1 MARPTGDEE
10 LQLRKRAR
18 RRLIG
23 AVVLVMVV
31 VLVLPMVLDNEPRP
45 VSQDIEIRIP
55 SPDAGAFK
63 SKIVPIAPA
72 PEGKPP
78 AKAPVAAPAK
88 KESARKDEPAVVGA
102 SGTASVP
109 AATAGAANGMQ
120 DAAKPPASSGA
131 AKPQVKDE
139 TPGAGP
145 AKAGSAGAT
154 HVVQVAALLNAERA
168 AAIHERMQAA
178 GIKSYTE
185 VVKTAKGDV
194 TRVRAG
200 PFPTSQAA
208 ERAREQIQ
216 RIEVDGRKLDGKV
229 IPVK

>member
-1 MARPTGDEE
+1 MAQPTADEE

-23 AVVLVMVV
+23 AIVLVMVV
-31 VLVLPMVLDNEPRP
+31 VLLLPMVLDTEPKP
-45 VSQDIEIRIP
+45 VSQDIDIRIP

-72 PEGKPP
+72 PDAKSP
-78 AKAPVAAPAK
+78 AKAPVSAAARPEGTKDMPGSKGAPIASEAPASTSEAAPRVREPAQAQGAAETLKPAARAEPEKGDAK
-88 KESARKDEPAVVGA
+88 QAPESATGA
-102 SGTASVP
+102 
-109 AATAGAANGMQ
+109 
-120 DAAKPPASSGA
+120 
-131 AKPQVKDE
+131 
-139 TPGAGP
+139 
-145 AKAGSAGAT
+145 

-168 AAIHERMQAA
+168 QEIHEKLRAG

-185 VVKTAKGDV
+185 IVNTARGDV

-200 PFPTSQAA
+200 PFPTSDAA
-208 ERAREQIQ
+208 EQAREQIQ
-216 RIEVDGRKLDGKV
+216 RIEFDGRKLDGKV

>member
-10 LQLRKRAR
+10 LQLKKRAR

-23 AVVLVMVV
+23 AIVLVMVV
-31 VLVLPMVLDNEPRP
+31 VLVLPMVLDNEPKP
-45 VSQDIEIRIP
+45 VSQDIDIRIP

-72 PEGKPP
+72 PDGKPAP
-78 AKAPVAAPAK
+78 KSPAGAAARPEGARKDAPGSRGVPVASDAPATKSGAAKAGPNVAKAPVP
-88 KESARKDEPAVVGA
+88 
-102 SGTASVP
+102 
-109 AATAGAANGMQ
+109 Q
-120 DAAKPPASSGA
+120 DTAKPPATAEVPKAEA
-131 AKPQVKDE
+131 AKQE
-139 TPGAGP
+139 SAT
-145 AKAGSAGAT
+145 GS

-168 AAIHERMQAA
+168 AAIQERIQTA

-185 VVKTAKGDV
+185 VVKTARGDV

-200 PFPTSQAA
+200 PFPTSEAA
-208 ERAREQIQ
+208 ENAREQIQ
-216 RIEVDGRKLDGKV
+216 RMEFDGKKLEGKV

>member
-10 LQLRKRAR
+10 LQLKKRAR

-23 AVVLVMVV
+23 AIVLVMVV
-31 VLVLPMVLDNEPRP
+31 VLVLPMVLDNEPKP
-45 VSQDIEIRIP
+45 VSQDIDIRIP

-72 PEGKPP
+72 TKSEAAKAGPNV
-78 AKAPVAAPAK
+78 AKAPIPA
-88 KESARKDEPAVVGA
+88 E
-102 SGTASVP
+102 T
-109 AATAGAANGMQ
+109 
-120 DAAKPPASSGA
+120 AKPPAA
-131 AKPQVKDE
+131 AEVP
-139 TPGAGP
+139 
-145 AKAGSAGAT
+145 KAEATKQESATGS

-168 AAIHERMQAA
+168 AAIQERMRTA

-185 VVKTAKGDV
+185 VVKTARGDV

-200 PFPTSQAA
+200 PFPTSEAA
-208 ERAREQIQ
+208 ENAREQIQ
-216 RIEVDGRKLDGKV
+216 RMEFDGKKLEGKV

>member
-10 LQLRKRAR
+10 LQLKKRAR

-23 AVVLVMVV
+23 AIVLVMAV
-31 VLVLPMVLDNEPRP
+31 VLVLPMVLDNDPKP
-45 VSQDIEIRIP
+45 VSQDIDIRIP

-72 PEGKPP
+72 PDGKPAAKSP
-78 AKAPVAAPAK
+78 PGAAPRPEGARKDAPGSKGVTVASEAPATKSEATKAGPDAAKAPVAADTSRPPVKSETPKADATK
-88 KESARKDEPAVVGA
+88 TESA
-102 SGTASVP
+102 T
-109 AATAGAANGMQ
+109 
-120 DAAKPPASSGA
+120 
-131 AKPQVKDE
+131 
-139 TPGAGP
+139 
-145 AKAGSAGAT
+145 GS

-168 AAIHERMQAA
+168 AEIHERIRAA

-185 VVKTAKGDV
+185 VVKTARGDV

-200 PFPTSQAA
+200 PFPTSEAA
-208 ERAREQIQ
+208 ENAREQIQ
-216 RIEVDGRKLDGKV
+216 RIEFDGKKLDGKV

>member
-1 MARPTGDEE
+1 MAQPTGDEE

-31 VLVLPMVLDNEPRP
+31 VLVLPMVLDTEPKP
-45 VSQDIEIRIP
+45 VSQDIDIRIP
-55 SPDAGAFK
+55 SSDAGAFK

-72 PEGKPP
+72 PETKPP
-78 AKAPVAAPAK
+78 AGAAARPDGQEGEVAASKGASIASETPAAK
-88 KESARKDEPAVVGA
+88 SDAAPKVREPAPAQGALETAKSAAKAEPGSSDVKPVVESATGA
-102 SGTASVP
+102 
-109 AATAGAANGMQ
+109 
-120 DAAKPPASSGA
+120 
-131 AKPQVKDE
+131 
-139 TPGAGP
+139 
-145 AKAGSAGAT
+145 

-168 AAIHERMQAA
+168 KEIHEKLRAG

-185 VVKTAKGDV
+185 IVNTARGDV

-200 PFPTSQAA
+200 PFPTSEAA
-208 ERAREQIQ
+208 EQAREQIQ
-216 RIEVDGRKLDGKV
+216 RIEFDGRKLDGKV

>member
-23 AVVLVMVV
+23 AVVLVLVV
-31 VLVLPMVLDNEPRP
+31 VLVLPMVLESEPRP
-45 VSQDIEIRIP
+45 ASQDIDIRIP

-72 PEGKPP
+72 HEGKPP
-78 AKAPVAAPAK
+78 AKGSAAPPSKSESGAKSEPAASAAPVVS
-88 KESARKDEPAVVGA
+88 SA
-102 SGTASVP
+102 P
-109 AATAGAANGMQ
+109 AATAGATSGK
-120 DAAKPPASSGA
+120 DATKSPPVADAPKPA
-131 AKPQVKDE
+131 ARDE
-139 TPGAGP
+139 TPDAGAARAGAAGAG
-145 AKAGSAGAT
+145 

-168 AAIHERMQAA
+168 ELIHERMKAA

-200 PFPTSQAA
+200 PYPTPEAA
-208 ERAREQIQ
+208 ERAREQIS
-216 RIEVDGRKLDGKV
+216 RIEVDGRKLDGKI